1 MAQESK
7 VNIQALNDAYLNDSV
22 ANKSIKPSQVN
33 EVITDTLDSYL
44 NVVDGGNISK
54 SVTGTPSEISSSD
67 IDLSISNHFYKTITA
82 NTTFSLSN
90 IPAANMTFV
99 IKIIQGGAGSFT
111 VTFDKVGYSVKYI
124 SLDLDATVGAISEL
138 WCRYDSIDN
147 TLYVNTQSGF
157 IAL

>member
-33 EVITDTLDSYL
+33 EVFTDTLDSYL
-44 NVVDGGNISK
+44 NIVDGGNIGK

-99 IKIIQGGAGSFT
+99 IKITQGGAGSFT
-111 VTFDKVGYSVKYI
+111 ATFDKVGYSVKYI